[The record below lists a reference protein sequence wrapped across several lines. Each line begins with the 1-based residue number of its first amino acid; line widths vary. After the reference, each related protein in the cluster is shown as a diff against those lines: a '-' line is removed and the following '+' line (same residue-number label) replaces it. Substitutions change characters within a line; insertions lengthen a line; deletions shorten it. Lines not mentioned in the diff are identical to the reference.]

1 MWLLSVL
8 CTRFCCNT
16 EELQELLETRDGRY
30 KASKVLLQ
38 YKLGKRGSLAMY
50 EFKGFARFEKLPTI
64 LENEVLHFTR
74 LPDILLREVRTGRS
88 TVRPHPLT
96 CVNVY

>member
-1 MWLLSVL
+1 
-8 CTRFCCNT
+8 
-16 EELQELLETRDGRY
+16 
-30 KASKVLLQ
+30 
-38 YKLGKRGSLAMY
+38 MY